1 MTCMEGFKRMEK
13 RQILEEWYRR
23 VWIEGDLDAIDEMFC
38 PDTQASGL
46 LPEMQMGPDE
56 FRELVPM
63 FLDMVEDV
71 HVSLDKVMEDDDW
84 AAALYSM
91 QVTDSATGKPVVG
104 SGQLFA
110 RFNGD
115 KMVETY
121 NSFDFMSFFEQIGLL
136 PEQSLALC
144 LTGQKIG

>member
-1 MTCMEGFKRMEK
+1 MEK
-13 RQILEEWYRR
+13 RQILEDWYRR
-23 VWIEGDLDAIDEMFC
+23 VWVEGDLDAIDELFC
-38 PDTQASGL
+38 PQTHVAGL
-46 LPEMQMGPDE
+46 LPEMQMGPEE

-71 HVSLDKVMEDDDW
+71 HVSLDKVMEEGDW

-91 QVTDSATGKPVVG
+91 HVKDSATGKPVSG
-104 SGQLFA
+104 SGQLFV
-110 RFNGD
+110 RFSEN

-136 PEQSLALC
+136 PEHSLALC
-144 LTGQKIG
+144 LTGQRIG